1 LNPIPSNQDGISQR
15 SSAVARDEI
24 LFVTDRRFW
33 RRSIGSEQRIA
44 TLILHLARRGEHVA
58 VVYVGRVNSRDRALL
73 TRFLS
78 SAPKLEGLTRP
89 FDWKTLWH
97 ASRKWLRRPRIPG
110 SKPEPFPGAS
120 RWASAIESNDAPD
133 DALDRPDQYSP
144 ARRAFVQSVIQ
155 ERRPR
160 IVIVEFS
167 RLTYTVFPRGAAA
180 GNCRYWVD
188 THDILHKRAERY
200 RTAGA
205 TVTHPILASQE
216 ARDLETYDAI
226 LAIQK
231 QEGDQ
236 LRELVPHR
244 PVIVVPHGI
253 DLPILPERTS
263 DARQPT
269 RLGFLGGRDESNRH
283 ALDWFVDR
291 IWPNIRSR
299 FGEKVELHVAGQICH
314 AWQPRGDGIG
324 IVIVGPIDSIEHFWP
339 SIDIA
344 INPVRFGSG
353 LKIKNVEAL
362 AYGCPLITTSIGA
375 EGLEVASPDGLRI
388 ADTECKWDRSL
399 DDWLTNP
406 DSATELGQ
414 AARAY
419 AQAHLT
425 EDAAFH
431 ALELQIAETLS
442 ETIP

>member
-1 LNPIPSNQDGISQR
+1 MNPIPSNQDGISQR
-15 SSAVARDEI
+15 SNPVARDEI

-58 VVYVGRVNSRDRALL
+58 VVYVGRVNGRDRALL
-73 TRFLS
+73 ARFLS
-78 SAPKLEGLTRP
+78 SAPNLEGLTRR

-110 SKPEPFPGAS
+110 TSPDTSPGAS
-120 RWASAIESNDAPD
+120 RWASAIESNDALD
-133 DALDRPDQYSP
+133 DVLDRADRNSP
-144 ARRAFVQSVIQ
+144 TRRAFVQSVIE

-160 IVIVEFS
+160 IVIVEFA
-167 RLTYTVFPRGAAA
+167 RLTYTVYPRGAAT
-180 GNCRYWVD
+180 GTCRYWVD

-200 RTAGA
+200 RAAGA

-216 ARDLETYDAI
+216 AWDLETYDAI

-231 QEGDQ
+231 PEGDQ
-236 LRELVPHR
+236 LRALVPGR

-253 DLPILPERTS
+253 DLPTLPERES

-299 FGEKVELHVAGQICH
+299 FGEKVELHVAGQVCRTWH
-314 AWQPRGDGIG
+314 PRGDG

-339 SIDIA
+339 NIDIA

-362 AYGCPLITTSIGA
+362 AYGRPLITTSIGA

-388 ADTECKWDRSL
+388 ADTKCKWDRSL
-399 DDWLTNP
+399 GDWLSNP
-406 DSATELGQ
+406 NSAAELGH
-414 AARAY
+414 AGRAY

-431 ALELQIAETLS
+431 ALESQIAKTFSETL
-442 ETIP
+442 P